1 MNEPTV
7 HFRNWGATMPTTIKW
22 VAMRAIPMTNPVHCT
37 GIGDA
42 KEKAVDA
49 AALVPIFTSC
59 GYCDRNSDSHY
70 NLVGR
75 KHRGFDL
82 AVEEKKK

>member
-1 MNEPTV
+1 
-7 HFRNWGATMPTTIKW
+7 
-22 VAMRAIPMTNPVHCT
+22 MTNPVHCT

-42 KEKAVDA
+42 KGKAVDA
-49 AALVPIFTSC
+49 AALVLIFTSC

-70 NLVGR
+70 KLVGR

-82 AVEEKKK
+82 DVEEKKKQKGRIQNEAVSNNTSGQIL